1 MIEQD
6 INQIELDIET
16 ARKAIKKMEALD
28 RLFRNKDFKDV
39 ISEGYFKDEASRC
52 VLLKG
57 DLNVNE
63 ETRDHCDRMI
73 NGIGLL
79 RGYFQQVNYFG
90 QQAKAAMEDYEETR
104 EELLQEQLTGGE

>member
-6 INQIELDIET
+6 IEQVSLDIDHAKE
-16 ARKAIKKMEALD
+16 AIHKMEALD
-28 RLFRNKDFKDV
+28 RLYKNKDFKEV

-79 RGYFQQVNYFG
+79 RGYFQQVNFFG
-90 QQAKAAMEDYEETR
+90 QQAKAAMEDYESTR

>member
-6 INQIELDIET
+6 IQQLEIDIDQ
-16 ARKAIKKMEALD
+16 ARAALQKMEALE
-28 RLFRNKDFKDV
+28 RLFNNRDFKEL
-39 ISEGYFKDEASRC
+39 ITEGYFVQEASRC

-57 DLNVNE
+57 DLNVTD

-90 QQAKAAMEDYEETR
+90 QQAQAAMEDYEDTR